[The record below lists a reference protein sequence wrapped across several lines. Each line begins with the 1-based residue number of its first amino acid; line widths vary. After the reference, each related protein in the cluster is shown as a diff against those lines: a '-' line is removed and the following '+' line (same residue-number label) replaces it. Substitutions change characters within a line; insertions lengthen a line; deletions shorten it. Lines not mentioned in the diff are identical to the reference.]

1 MPGAAHTHSMSTKT
15 LAGTSRRCATSAST
29 SIPFSR
35 RRELQEEQSV
45 TEGASHPALRPPP
58 LPRSQPAL
66 LGEPPWL
73 CSRHRA
79 RLVGT
84 GAGLPQL

>member
-45 TEGASHPALRPPP
+45 TEGASHPALPPTP
-58 LPRSQPAL
+58 PRSQPAL